1 MDETRPWRGGAIGIT
16 AERRAE
22 EQAKMLASRGASVLH
37 GASLRISS
45 VLDDATLRD
54 ATGAVIASPPDYLL
68 ASTGF
73 GIRTWL
79 QAADGWSCRD
89 PLVGALAGARA
100 ADRG

>member
-22 EQAKMLASRGASVLH
+22 EQAKMLGSRGASVLH

-68 ASTGF
+68 ASTAF
-73 GIRTWL
+73 GIRTRL
-79 QAADGWSCRD
+79 QAADASRCPD
-89 PLVGALAGARA
+89 ALLAALAGARVA
-100 ADRG
+100 I